1 MFSIFQVLASI
12 GSKSPT
18 DQDEYLSAADM
29 TFTTISPLGDLLDL
43 CRSGSSWFAEAQSRC
58 LGETIQRLRH
68 GGHCAD
74 AEAELQAPV
83 MPFKDLPSAS
93 AVQVTH
99 ENLNQYAAS
108 VTETLC
114 WNNCA
119 VALAAMRDGYC
130 HTRFFSFLRILDPF
144 RFEACMPTTELRHL
158 HVEDVRAA
166 LFVRVHHSQLSCRL
180 LYHRFSLQ
188 VPAIDVCEWRRR
200 TVHHGAKVTGSC
212 TPRQASITVCHSN
225 PAVGTEKPQVG
236 WFWNYVEQ
244 CSQAE
249 KAEVATEQFVDF
261 VSPQRFASHT
271 DARCATSC
279 CRGGPACCPCPAAL
293 RASKPCTSQYQDL
306 THRER
311 LPSSQFISFLGHH
324 HTIAVF
330 I

>member
-1 MFSIFQVLASI
+1 MRVPLTAADLQSEHPGLAEVLASI
-12 GSKSPT
+12 GSKSPA

-119 VALAAMRDGYC
+119 VALAAMRDG
-130 HTRFFSFLRILDPF
+130 
-144 RFEACMPTTELRHL
+144 FEACMPTTELRHL

-166 LFVRVHHSQLSCRL
+166 LFV
-180 LYHRFSLQ
+180 
-188 VPAIDVCEWRRR
+188 PAIDVCEWRRR
-200 TVHHGAKVTGSC
+200 TVHHGAKVT
-212 TPRQASITVCHSN
+212 
-225 PAVGTEKPQVG
+225 VGTEKPQVG

-249 KAEVATEQFVDF
+249 KAELLSWWTGMLSLPRSSSGLEALHLTISGSDSSRLVTCSTCSNHMVLPPYSSREQLIAKLRMSVAEKTFGL
-261 VSPQRFASHT
+261 A
-271 DARCATSC
+271 
-279 CRGGPACCPCPAAL
+279 
-293 RASKPCTSQYQDL
+293 
-306 THRER
+306 
-311 LPSSQFISFLGHH
+311 
-324 HTIAVF
+324 
-330 I
+330 